1 MMRNWAL
8 KELALPSGQCGRDV
22 AGFVPRNIVAPSS
35 KGHAKLD
42 SPEVPTVK
50 RMGSSRRPLAR
61 RASVKALVI
70 EDESVIA
77 LALAFELETEGW
89 AATLAGDATE
99 ALQVLATQRF
109 DLAIVDLSL
118 PDASGSS
125 LICRMR
131 ELAPTMRLIVCTGYA
146 PNSSQV
152 QDLPTDILVVHKPCS
167 PADFMRA
174 VHVTMGGLASQEHPA
189 SAPHPQ

>member
-1 MMRNWAL
+1 M
-8 KELALPSGQCGRDV
+8 
-22 AGFVPRNIVAPSS
+22 
-35 KGHAKLD
+35 
-42 SPEVPTVK
+42 
-50 RMGSSRRPLAR
+50 
-61 RASVKALVI
+61 KALVI

-89 AATLAGDATE
+89 AATLAGDAAE
-99 ALQVLATQRF
+99 ALQALATQRF

-131 ELAPTMRLIVCTGYA
+131 EIAPTMRLIVCTGYA
-146 PNSSQV
+146 PNSRQV
-152 QDLPTDILVVHKPCS
+152 QDLPADILVVHKPCS

-174 VHVTMGGLASQEHPA
+174 VHRTMGGLASQEHPA
-189 SAPHPQ
+189 SAPHPR

>member
-1 MMRNWAL
+1 M
-8 KELALPSGQCGRDV
+8 
-22 AGFVPRNIVAPSS
+22 
-35 KGHAKLD
+35 
-42 SPEVPTVK
+42 
-50 RMGSSRRPLAR
+50 
-61 RASVKALVI
+61 KALVL
-70 EDESVIA
+70 EDESLIA

-131 ELAPTMRLIVCTGYA
+131 ELAPMLFTLRPLSRPG
-146 PNSSQV
+146 NQ
-152 QDLPTDILVVHKPCS
+152 
-167 PADFMRA
+167 RA
-174 VHVTMGGLASQEHPA
+174 
-189 SAPHPQ
+189 